1 MKFTGAI
8 YITFVI
14 VLVSSLALTD
24 AAVED
29 EKVLACNPKELE
41 PCSPAIKTG
50 SKPSTQCCAML
61 KKEEP
66 CLCGYINDP
75 VYGQYIK
82 SKNAHKAFS
91 ACGIP
96 PLSC

>member
-8 YITFVI
+8 CIAFVI
-14 VLVSSLALTD
+14 ILLSSLALTN
-24 AAVED
+24 AVVED
-29 EKVLACNPKELE
+29 EKLVVCNPKELE
-41 PCSPAIKTG
+41 PCSPAVKTR

-66 CLCGYINDP
+66 CLCGYINEP

-82 SKNAHKAFS
+82 SNNAHKAFS

-96 PLSC
+96 PLHC